1 MCCRT
6 VIIALAKPHT
16 LWLLWL
22 RFNIE
27 MRFKLP
33 AQPHMFL
40 CELSLQ
46 CLFLPVAQSTGG
58 CRMLS
63 MLGEGEWEFGSSLQF
78 PKDSYLYTTTG
89 PPPPKHC
96 PMQFMATGG
105 PLFKAR
111 QPPQSAPLWPHI
123 TVKAFLKTE
132 WTCLLW
138 QILSETSLEQPIKL
152 KGLKWNMC

>member
-89 PPPPKHC
+89 PPPP
-96 PMQFMATGG
+96 
-105 PLFKAR
+105 
-111 QPPQSAPLWPHI
+111 PPNTAQCNLWQQEVP
-123 TVKAFLKTE
+123 FLKRASLRSQ
-132 WTCLLW
+132 LLYDHT
-138 QILSETSLEQPIKL
+138 LLLKRFLRRSELVCFDRSFQRPL
-152 KGLKWNMC
+152 